1 MRRVAVAAAIVVAG
15 SCGSQMPAS
24 PDIGPSPSPRSV
36 SVPAGPYTLTITPSN
51 AGNSAPSICS
61 GTLATTPVRLA
72 VSAEG
77 RGEFTTLQTTA
88 PGNSLRIDFR
98 ITGASVLGGITG
110 SAVDEGGHRVSAN
123 GEVTGAA
130 PPDPAITVAG
140 NINGQISAGDGFCS
154 NNAHSWSLVAR

>member
-1 MRRVAVAAAIVVAG
+1 MTVAAAIVVAG

-24 PDIGPSPSPRSV
+24 PDIGASPSPRAV

-51 AGNSAPSICS
+51 AGNSGPPICS

-72 VSAEG
+72 VSAE
-77 RGEFTTLQTTA
+77 RSGEFTTLQTTA
-88 PGNSLRIDFR
+88 PGTSLRIDFR
-98 ITGASVLGGITG
+98 ISGATVLGGING
-110 SAVDEGGHRVSAN
+110 SAVDEAGNRISAN

-140 NINGQISAGDGFCS
+140 NITGSVSAGDGFCS
-154 NNAHSWSLVAR
+154 NNAHSWSLVVR